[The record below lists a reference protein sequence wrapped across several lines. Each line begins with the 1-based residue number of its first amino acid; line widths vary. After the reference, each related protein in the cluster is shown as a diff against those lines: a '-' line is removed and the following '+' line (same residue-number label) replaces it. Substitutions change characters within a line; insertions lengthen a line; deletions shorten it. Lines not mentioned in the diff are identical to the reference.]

1 MQFDFFA
8 TKARR
13 LEEPQS
19 LCVPLRLC
27 VFVANSSI
35 ELQKVQRSDTTKAS

>member
-13 LEEPQS
+13 LEDRKAF
-19 LCVPLRLC
+19 VFLC
-27 VFVANSSI
+27 VFVSLWLTA
-35 ELQKVQRSDTTKAS
+35 Q